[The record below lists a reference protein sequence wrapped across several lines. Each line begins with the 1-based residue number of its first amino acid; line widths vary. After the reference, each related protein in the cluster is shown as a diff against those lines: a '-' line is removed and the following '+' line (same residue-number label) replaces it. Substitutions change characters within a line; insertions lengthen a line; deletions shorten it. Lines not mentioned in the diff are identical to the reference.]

1 MFLCQVAAQKLVRWS
16 KTLGVDCLLCDYEI
30 VEDSLLHLFQCYP
43 YAKGVWYGSRFG
55 FWVKMIQAQ
64 TVMEFFEHIIDP
76 LSELLAERITK
87 DEFTLYAVVAIKIL
101 WMAREDALVSKTK
114 PTINQLVH
122 LLNKQYGFYLRP
134 LGITWA
140 IEEKNRGS
148 A

>member
-1 MFLCQVAAQKLVRWS
+1 
-16 KTLGVDCLLCDYEI
+16 
-30 VEDSLLHLFQCYP
+30 
-43 YAKGVWYGSRFG
+43 
-55 FWVKMIQAQ
+55 MIQAQ

-76 LSELLAERITK
+76 PSELLTERITK
-87 DEFTLYAVVAIKIL
+87 DEFTLNAVVAMKIL